1 VGAMDKLRAM
11 DEPLKAQRAAVA
23 APSPLERTR
32 PAPPETRGRRTR
44 AALLQAGREVFEQQ
58 GFKNARIHDIAARAG
73 TSHGTFYTYF
83 SSKENFFHDVVHQVT
98 GEMMAASRASQEAG
112 ADPLKRIELT
122 NRCYLRAYARN
133 ARILA
138 VIEEMST
145 YDDHFRRLRLGMRD
159 MWLQRNERGI
169 RRLQQIGLA
178 DPHLDAALAASAL
191 GGMVEHF
198 GHVWFV
204 LGQPYD
210 EECAVETLTRLWAQA
225 LGMQVP
231 AVKKSLPLS
240 PRRCPGPLAADGGR
254 SMPARRGRRAQPR
267 FRPFLADRGAAYPR

>member
-1 VGAMDKLRAM
+1 MGAMDKLRAM

-32 PAPPETRGRRTR
+32 PAPPEPMGFPTAAALTTRGRRTR

-210 EECAVETLTRLWAQA
+210 EECAVGTLTRLWAQA

-231 AVKKSLPLS
+231 APKEVTASLTAPL
-240 PRRCPGPLAADGGR
+240 PGPVGR
-254 SMPARRGRRAQPR
+254 
-267 FRPFLADRGAAYPR
+267 